1 MFCYSNDLSS
11 YVNRYYD
18 IMRPTTFDSITLHR
32 YLQRRTIATL
42 PELKQALGTEV
53 DQTVFR
59 KLKEFDSL
67 TSYSHRG
74 RYYSLRELARFDS
87 RGLWSHQAVWFSLR
101 GTLLSTLEALVGE
114 APDGCYAEELAAL
127 VQVGVQDALRTLVRQ
142 RRITRQEV
150 GGRFLYLSSQSRV
163 RRAQLQQRQAAQA
176 PYTLADAHA
185 LRVPPEEL
193 QAAIIL
199 FYSVLDEKQRRL
211 YAGLESLKLGHGGD
225 AQLAQ
230 FLGLDAHTVAR
241 GREQLLSRDIELER
255 VRRSGAG
262 RVAVEK
268 KRPKS

>member
-1 MFCYSNDLSS
+1 
-11 YVNRYYD
+11 
-18 IMRPTTFDSITLHR
+18 MRPTAFDSTTVHR

-42 PELKQALGTEV
+42 PELKKALGTEV

-59 KLKEFDSL
+59 KLKELDSL

-87 RGLWSHQAVWFSLR
+87 RGLWSHQAVWFSRR
-101 GTLLSTLEALVGE
+101 GTLLTTLEALVAE

-127 VQVGVQDALRTLVRQ
+127 VQVGVQDALRALVRQ
-142 RRITRQEV
+142 RRFTRQEL
-150 GGRFLYLSSQSRV
+150 GGRFLYLSSQSSV

-176 PYTLADAHA
+176 PYTVADPHV

-225 AQLAQ
+225 AQLAH
-230 FLGLDAHTVAR
+230 FLGLDPHTVAR